1 MIKKIGLFFLILIFS
16 ACSSTKQARDVETR
30 SGFLGDYSSLSKGK
44 EGEALL
50 VYKNPNA
57 NFAKYSEIS
66 LSHVK
71 IWTGRKSKLREIPK
85 KELKELA
92 NFFYSELH
100 KNLSKDYKMVMRPSE
115 RTLKIE
121 VAITDADSSNATM
134 NTISTI
140 VPQALLIS
148 SLKGAATGKAGFVG
162 EATVEGRI
170 TDAHTG
176 EILMAAIDRRVG
188 GKEIDGM
195 TDSWDD
201 VKKAFTFWAEKLAFR
216 LCKERG
222 SSLCVNPGDS

>member
-1 MIKKIGLFFLILIFS
+1 MLKKIGVFFLVLLFS
-16 ACSSTKQARDVETR
+16 ACASTKQAKEVETR
-30 SGFLGDYSSLSKGK
+30 SGFLGDYSALSKGK

-57 NFAKYSEIS
+57 NIAKYSEIL

-71 IWTGRKSKLREIPK
+71 IWTGKKSKLKKIPK
-85 KELKELA
+85 KELQDLA

-100 KNLSKDYKMVMRPSE
+100 KNLSKDYKMVMRPSQA
-115 RTLKIE
+115 TLKIE

-134 NTISTI
+134 NTIST
-140 VPQALLIS
+140 VLPQALLLS

-162 EATVEGRI
+162 EATVEARI

-176 EILMAAIDRRVG
+176 EILFAAIDRRVG

-222 SSLCVNPGDS
+222 GPVCVNPGE

>member
-1 MIKKIGLFFLILIFS
+1 
-16 ACSSTKQARDVETR
+16 
-30 SGFLGDYSSLSKGK
+30 
-44 EGEALL
+44 LL
-50 VYKNPNA
+50 VYKNPNR
-57 NFAKYSEIS
+57 NMAKYTEVM
-66 LSHVK
+66 LPHVK

-100 KNLSKDYKMVMRPSE
+100 KNLSKDYKMVMKPSE
-115 RTLKIE
+115 KTLQIE
-121 VAITDADSSNATM
+121 VAITDADTSNATM

-140 VPQALLIS
+140 VPQARLLS

-162 EATVEGRI
+162 EATAEARI

-176 EILMAAIDRRVG
+176 DILFAAIDRRVG

-222 SSLCVNPGDS
+222 SNLCVNPGDS

>member
-1 MIKKIGLFFLILIFS
+1 MLKKIGLFFLVLLFS
-16 ACSSTKQARDVETR
+16 ACASTKQAKEVETR
-30 SGFLGDYSSLSKGK
+30 SGFLGDYSALSKGK

-57 NFAKYSEIS
+57 NIAKYSKI
-66 LSHVK
+66 LLTHVK
-71 IWTGRKSKLREIPK
+71 IWTGKKSKLRKIPK
-85 KELKELA
+85 KDLQDLA

-100 KNLSKDYKMVMRPSE
+100 KNLSKDYQMVIKSHPG
-115 RTLKIE
+115 TLKVE

-140 VPQALLIS
+140 VPQALLFS
-148 SLKGAATGKAGFVG
+148 SLKSVATGKAGFVG

-170 TDAHTG
+170 TDAQTG
-176 EILMAAIDRRVG
+176 EILFAAIDRRVG

-201 VKKAFTFWAEKLAFR
+201 VKKAFTYWAKKLAYR
-216 LCKERG
+216 LCQERG
-222 SSLCVNPGDS
+222 GSNCVKPEA

>member
-100 KNLSKDYKMVMRPSE
+100 KNLSQR
-115 RTLKIE
+115 
-121 VAITDADSSNATM
+121 
-134 NTISTI
+134 
-140 VPQALLIS
+140 
-148 SLKGAATGKAGFVG
+148 
-162 EATVEGRI
+162 
-170 TDAHTG
+170 
-176 EILMAAIDRRVG
+176 
-188 GKEIDGM
+188 
-195 TDSWDD
+195 
-201 VKKAFTFWAEKLAFR
+201 
-216 LCKERG
+216 
-222 SSLCVNPGDS
+222 